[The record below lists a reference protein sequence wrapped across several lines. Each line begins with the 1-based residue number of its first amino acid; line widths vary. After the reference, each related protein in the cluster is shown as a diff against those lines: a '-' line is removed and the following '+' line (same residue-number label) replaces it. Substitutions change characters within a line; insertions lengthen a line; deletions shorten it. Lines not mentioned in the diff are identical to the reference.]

1 MIWISC
7 ERRNT
12 ITEDTEVLYEINK
25 LKSNLEQLE
34 EIVSKAN
41 TIKEKKISLLKKAKE
56 DKLISKDEV
65 KQFSNDIENFD
76 KISNDKALI
85 KKAKAKL
92 IKLELEMALSE
103 YTSLQDEYTQTH
115 SEIEKQV
122 TK

>member
-1 MIWISC
+1 M
-7 ERRNT
+7 T
-12 ITEDTEVLYEINK
+12 VDTEISDEINK
-25 LKSNLEQLE
+25 LKSNLSKLE

-41 TIKEKKISLLKKAKE
+41 TMKEKKTSLLKEAKE
-56 DKLISKDEV
+56 DKLISKVEV

-76 KISNDKALI
+76 KISNDKALM

-122 TK
+122 NK

>member
-1 MIWISC
+1 M
-7 ERRNT
+7 
-12 ITEDTEVLYEINK
+12 TEDIEISDEINE
-25 LKSNLEQLE
+25 LKSNLAKLE

-41 TIKEKKISLLKKAKE
+41 TTKENKLNLLKEAKE
-56 DKLISKDEV
+56 NKFIPKDELKLLSKD
-65 KQFSNDIENFD
+65 IANFD
-76 KISNDKALI
+76 KIAIDKALI

-122 TK
+122 NK

>member
-1 MIWISC
+1 M
-7 ERRNT
+7 
-12 ITEDTEVLYEINK
+12 TEDTQISEEITK
-25 LKSNLEQLE
+25 LKSNLEKLE
-34 EIVSKAN
+34 ELVSKAN
-41 TIKEKKISLLKKAKE
+41 TIKENKISLLKEAKE

-76 KISNDKALI
+76 KISNDKALM

-103 YTSLQDEYTQTH
+103 YTSLQKEYTQTH
-115 SEIEKQV
+115 SEIENQV

>member
-1 MIWISC
+1 M
-7 ERRNT
+7 
-12 ITEDTEVLYEINK
+12 TEDTKISEEIDK
-25 LKSNLEQLE
+25 LKSNITKIK
-34 EIVSKAN
+34 EIVSKAK
-41 TIKEKKISLLKKAKE
+41 TVKENKISLLKEAKE
-56 DKLISKDEV
+56 DKLISKDEL

-76 KISNDKALI
+76 KLSYDKALI

-122 TK
+122 NK